1 MQRIHAA
8 NIGRKTKNIAA
19 NIPENWLRT
28 SHSHRP
34 RNIPMQID
42 QAIIATTYE

>member
-8 NIGRKTKNIAA
+8 NIGRKTTNIVA

-34 RNIPMQID
+34 RNMPMQID
-42 QAIIATTYE
+42 QAYVWVIFI